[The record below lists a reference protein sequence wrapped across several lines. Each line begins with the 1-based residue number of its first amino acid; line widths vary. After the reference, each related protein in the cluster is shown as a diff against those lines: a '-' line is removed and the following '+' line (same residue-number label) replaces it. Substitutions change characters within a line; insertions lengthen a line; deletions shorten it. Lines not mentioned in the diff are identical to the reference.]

1 MPCRTSEKDSGKK
14 PLKNNRTKIVV
25 FTDLDGT
32 LLDEKYDYRKL
43 TPIISQLLT
52 LDVAIVFCSSKTRA
66 EIEFYREK
74 IGITDPFIA
83 ENGAALFIPKNYFPA
98 HYSYTKETHRYYVI
112 ELSIPYSIVRKKLTE
127 VKMKTAANIV
137 GFGDMTLEEI
147 AEDAALSLSLAKLA
161 KKREYDEPFKIV
173 EGNEKEILNEIKKA
187 NLSYTKGNRYFH
199 VVGDGDK
206 GKATL
211 ILRDLYAQ
219 KFGRIATFGLGD
231 SSNDLAMLQ
240 AVDTPFLV
248 RKTPRQNAHA
258 QWKKLLKI
266 AITQRTNTLEQPQ
279 RCFSSGM
286 GTKI

>member
-1 MPCRTSEKDSGKK
+1 MKH
-14 PLKNNRTKIVV
+14 NRTKIVL

-32 LLDEKYDYRKL
+32 LLDEKYDYRKIA
-43 TPIISQLLT
+43 PIISQLLA

-83 ENGAALFIPKNYFPA
+83 ENGAAVFIPKNYF
-98 HYSYTKETHRYYVI
+98 HLNYSYTKETRRYYVI

-137 GFGDMTLEEI
+137 GFGDVTLEEI
-147 AEDAALSLSLAKLA
+147 AKDAALSLSLAKLA

-173 EGNEKEILNEIKKA
+173 EGNEKEILCEIKKA
-187 NLSYTKGNRYFH
+187 SLSYTKGNRYFH
-199 VVGDGDK
+199 VVGVGDK
-206 GKATL
+206 GKATI
-211 ILRDLYAQ
+211 ILRDLYARV
-219 KFGRIATFGLGD
+219 FGRIATFGIGD
-231 SSNDLAMLQ
+231 SPNDLAMLQ

-248 RKTPRQNAHA
+248 RKTPRQNANA

-266 AITQRTNTLEQPQ
+266 VITQRTNTLE
-279 RCFSSGM
+279 
-286 GTKI
+286 